1 METWLPSALCA
12 LVESYFTY
20 CQLYYY
26 RTGDLGIVIHEPLE
40 FGLDVVKPLF
50 DTSLIS
56 HATYLRYCIHH
67 DMEHE
72 TIKHWDDKYASQLLF
87 SNALLNEN
95 WNIID
100 LFGNVNRQYDFDV
113 GTTCD
118 IKRMYEFDKRNVKAK
133 IRYWQYFAI
142 MWNRLD
148 ILQLTG
154 PFTIDYVFGM
164 ETALR
169 GANETTLDYILA
181 LCTSNDE
188 RNEIVKLAA
197 TYSTRFN
204 WCKKH
209 GFNDEKNIVYSLEYL
224 ADLKPGFVI
233 DIKAFFEMNLEEALF
248 FKQKFGMGE
257 SKELAFNFRNVR
269 QLTFW
274 DDIHRATFF
283 VKECYLRPSQYLVH
297 TDIWTN
303 EELATVL
310 DDPTHVLYESIAEI
324 IWHVSTDKDALL
336 WIMTHAKQL
345 PRMSPFRKQEILLSL
360 TENAVWYKKWQER
373 LHE

>member
-100 LFGNVNRQYDFDV
+100 L
-113 GTTCD
+113 
-118 IKRMYEFDKRNVKAK
+118 
-133 IRYWQYFAI
+133 
-142 MWNRLD
+142 
-148 ILQLTG
+148 
-154 PFTIDYVFGM
+154 FGM